1 MSTARVELSFADG
14 TTFSEWQTVSL
25 RDSFVDPI
33 GEFSVSSSLTQANGL
48 LKRYR
53 QTLRKGEL
61 VSVRINDIPQF
72 VGLIQTVEK
81 TISDDGIVF
90 TVTGGTPLVTPYEG
104 AAVEDPT
111 DYSKELSFH
120 SENSDVPVADVLKRI
135 FRPYFGADPTIEGD
149 DGQHIDLT
157 SGKKRTKKAARLS
170 LANLTQRDAIA
181 HPGETAYQLAS
192 RLLTK
197 LGCCLKMR
205 WDGVLL
211 VTRPDYDQEI
221 SYTVGQ
227 SFAEVFP
234 GDRFFGAVRIRD
246 TNEGQFSECVV
257 RGTASDSAEST
268 TTSRPVGV
276 VASSAINAQRPPY
289 IAASY
294 AAYKPKVIKDKS
306 SRDASHTGSVA
317 KLALGLA
324 ATNAFQ
330 VTGTV
335 GGWIS
340 KSGRVWTPGTLA
352 RVVVE
357 VDEIDETMFLLS
369 RTFVQEPD
377 GGQYTQLT
385 FIPKGYL
392 VLGDLPGE

>member
-1 MSTARVELSFADG
+1 MTTARVELAFDNG
-14 TTFSEWQTVSL
+14 ETFSEWQSVSL
-25 RDSFVDPI
+25 RDTFTDPI
-33 GEFSVSSSLTQANGL
+33 GEFSVTSALTQANGL

-53 QTLRKGEL
+53 QTLAKGQL
-61 VSVRINDIPQF
+61 VSLKINDIPQF

-81 TISDDGIVF
+81 SIGDEGIVF
-90 TVTGGTPLVTPYEG
+90 TVSGGTPLITPYGG
-104 AAVEDPT
+104 AAVEDPL

-135 FRPYFGADPTIEGD
+135 FRPYFGADPIIEGD

-157 SGKKRTKKAARLS
+157 SGKKRTKKAAKLT
-170 LANLTQRDAIA
+170 LENLTQRDAIA

-192 RLLTK
+192 RILTK

-227 SFAEVFP
+227 SFREVFP
-234 GDRFFGAVRIRD
+234 GDRFFGSVRIKD
-246 TNEGQFSECVV
+246 TNEGQFSEVAV
-257 RGTASDSAEST
+257 RGTIPDDPEST
-268 TTSRPVGV
+268 LASRPIGV
-276 VASSAINAQRPPY
+276 VKSTTINAERPPY
-289 IAASY
+289 SAASY
-294 AAYKPKVIKDKS
+294 AAYKPLVIKDKS
-306 SRDASHTGSVA
+306 ARDASRTGSVA
-317 KLALGLA
+317 KLALGLP
-324 ATNAFQ
+324 ATNAFT
-330 VTGTV
+330 VTGNV

-340 KSGRVWTPGTLA
+340 KSGRIWTPGTLA

-357 VDEIDETMFLLS
+357 MDEIDETMFLLS
-369 RTFVQEPD
+369 RTFIQEPD

-392 VLGDLPGE
+392 VLGDLPGD

>member
-1 MSTARVELSFADG
+1 MTTARIELAFADG

-33 GEFSVSSSLTQANGL
+33 GEFSVSSSLTQAGGV

-53 QTLRKGEL
+53 QYLQKGQL
-61 VSVRINDIPQF
+61 VSLRINDIPQF

-81 TISDDGIVF
+81 TISDEGIVF
-90 TVTGGTPLVTPYEG
+90 TVSGGTPLITPYEG
-104 AAVEDPT
+104 AAVEDST

-135 FRPYFGADPTIEGD
+135 FRPYFGADPVIVGD

-157 SGKKRTKKAARLS
+157 SGKKRTKKAARLT
-170 LANLTQRDAIA
+170 LENLTQRDAIA

-205 WDGVLL
+205 WDGALL

-227 SFAEVFP
+227 SFRDVFP
-234 GDRFFGAVRIRD
+234 GDRFFGPVRVRD
-246 TNEGQFSECVV
+246 TNEGQFSECAV
-257 RGTASDSAEST
+257 RGTIPDDPEST
-268 TTSRPVGV
+268 LASRPIGV
-276 VASSAINAQRPPY
+276 VASTTINATRPPY
-289 IAASY
+289 SAASY

-306 SRDASHTGSVA
+306 ARDRSRVDSVA
-317 KLALGLA
+317 KLALGLG
-324 ATNAFQ
+324 ATNAFT

-335 GGWIS
+335 GGWIAR
-340 KSGRVWTPGTLA
+340 SGRVWTPGTLA
-352 RVVVE
+352 RVVVD

-369 RTFVQEPD
+369 RTFIQEPD

-392 VLGDLPGE
+392 VLGDLPGD

>member
-1 MSTARVELSFADG
+1 MPTARVELSFADG

-25 RDSFVDPI
+25 RDSFTDPI
-33 GEFSVSSSLTQANGL
+33 GEFSVTSSLTQANGL

-53 QTLRKGEL
+53 QTLQKGQL
-61 VSVRINDIPQF
+61 VSVKINDIPQF

-81 TISDDGIVF
+81 TISDEGIVF
-90 TVTGGTPLVTPYEG
+90 TVSGGTPLITPYEG
-104 AAVEDPT
+104 AAVEDSS

-135 FRPYFGADPTIEGD
+135 FRPYFGADPVIEGD

-157 SGKKRTKKAARLS
+157 SGKKRTKKAAKLT
-170 LANLTQRDAIA
+170 LEQMTQRDAIA

-192 RLLTK
+192 RIVTK
-197 LGCCLKMR
+197 LGVCLKMR

-211 VTRPDYDQEI
+211 ITRPDYDQEI

-227 SFAEVFP
+227 SFKEVFP
-234 GDRFFGAVRIRD
+234 GDRFFGPVKIRD
-246 TNEGQFSECVV
+246 TNEGQFSECAV
-257 RGTASDSAEST
+257 RGTIPDDPEAT
-268 TTSRPVGV
+268 TASRPIGV
-276 VASSAINAQRPPY
+276 VASTAINADRPPY
-289 IAASY
+289 SAAPY

-306 SRDASHTGSVA
+306 ARDASRTGSVA
-317 KLALGLA
+317 KLALGLP
-324 ATNAFQ
+324 ATNAFT
-330 VTGTV
+330 VSGVV

-352 RVVVE
+352 RVIVD

-369 RTFVQEPD
+369 RTFIQEPD

-392 VLGDLPGE
+392 VLGDLPGD